1 MHINLI
7 FENLFTVCCF
17 LYFLHLFPFLP
28 ELIRL
33 IIIYTNNIKIT
44 R

>member
-1 MHINLI
+1 MT
-7 FENLFTVCCF
+7 FWCF

-28 ELIRL
+28 ELIQL

-44 R
+44 Q